1 MKNKKYTAHLIGFD
15 TCNWDHV
22 EDTIQVDSL
31 EEAKKWCDDNSSMYT
46 YDWHVD
52 RLVENE

>member
-1 MKNKKYTAHLIGFD
+1 MENKKYTAYLIGY
-15 TCNWDHV
+15 NPHEWNHV

-52 RLVENE
+52 RLVENK